1 MDASIARIN
10 PRYISWICILFFL
23 RGSGS
28 RFDAVAKM
36 ARNSFFGN
44 SGRGR
49 KMAFSFSVC
58 DCFNQP
64 AKRKDFFEVLLNAF
78 FLYGLKSHLVLGT
91 AQNLDT
97 AVETFEDTVSL
108 VESIPELKEL
118 LKKVNRG
125 TGKREM
131 LLETGDRYKVIAA
144 TRKREDC
151 PVI

>member
-10 PRYISWICILFFL
+10 PRYISWICVLFFL

-49 KMAFSFSVC
+49 KMAFSFSES
-58 DCFNQP
+58 
-64 AKRKDFFEVLLNAF
+64 AGKTEKTFEVLLNAF

-131 LLETGDRYKVIAA
+131 LLGKPEIDIKSLR
-144 TRKREDC
+144 RQEKREDC